1 MDRDE
6 VLHTV
11 GVDENKIVCRTCAH
25 RNHGHRY
32 PHFTKAHCGIY
43 RDGIKTKPSSVLFE
57 NGDCEFYKRDKEA

>member
-11 GVDENKIVCRTCAH
+11 EVDANKIVCRTCVH
-25 RNHGHRY
+25 RNHGQRY

-43 RDGIKTKPSSVLFE
+43 RKGRGKPSSILWD
-57 NGDCEFYKRDKEA
+57 GGGCKYYKRDKEA